1 MALHVVDTLREH
13 LANVPATERRVA
25 HRLLAEYPMAGLQ
38 SASELARAVGVS
50 TPTVLRLVAR
60 LGFENYADFQKT
72 LRDELAAQLSSPL
85 NKARSRP
92 DPASAAGG
100 FAAAL
105 ARNIED
111 TFLHLA
117 PGELDRV
124 AAVLADRRNR
134 VHLVGG
140 RFTDALARY
149 LAVQLR
155 VLRPGVHHLEDQ
167 EANWQDQLLDFGRQ
181 DVLVLFDI
189 RRYQPS
195 LLRLADAAARRR
207 ARVILFTDPW
217 LSPVARVALHVLPA
231 RVVAPSIWDSSAAL
245 MALCEALLAAVTTL
259 DWPYAEQRMR
269 ELEQLR
275 QPHNDVPPAARDP

>member
-1 MALHVVDTLREH
+1 MALHVVDALREQ
-13 LANVPATERRVA
+13 LASFPATERRVA
-25 HRLLAEYPMAGLQ
+25 HRLLADYPMAGLQ
-38 SASELARAVGVS
+38 SATELARAVGVS

-72 LRDELAAQLSSPL
+72 LRGELAAQLSSPL
-85 NKARSRP
+85 AKAATRP
-92 DPASAAGG
+92 DPATPAST

-111 TFLHLA
+111 TFVHLP

-124 AAVLADRRNR
+124 AALLADRRLR

-195 LLRLADAAARRR
+195 LLRLAEAAARRR
-207 ARVILFTDPW
+207 ARVIVFTDPW
-217 LSPVARVALHVLPA
+217 LSPVARVAQHVLPA
-231 RVVAPSIWDSSAAL
+231 RVVAPSIWDSGAAL
-245 MALCEALLAAVTTL
+245 MALCEALLATVTTL

-275 QPHNDVPPAARDP
+275 HPVAASGGVPT